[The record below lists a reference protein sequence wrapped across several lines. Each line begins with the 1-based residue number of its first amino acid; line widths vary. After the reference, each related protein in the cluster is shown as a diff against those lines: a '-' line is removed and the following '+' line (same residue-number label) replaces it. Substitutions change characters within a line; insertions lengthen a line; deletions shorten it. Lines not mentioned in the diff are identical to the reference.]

1 MSSEVIAIAQMY
13 QTAKTEDNSL
23 QVVSCDLE
31 QSFTHLCA
39 KLLTPSVPINKNK
52 KNTSTSANVNGKL
65 TTQTDKDTVLIFHV
79 LKFQALSSTRATNK

>member
-23 QVVSCDLE
+23 QVVSCDPE

-52 KNTSTSANVNGKL
+52 KNT
-65 TTQTDKDTVLIFHV
+65 
-79 LKFQALSSTRATNK
+79 